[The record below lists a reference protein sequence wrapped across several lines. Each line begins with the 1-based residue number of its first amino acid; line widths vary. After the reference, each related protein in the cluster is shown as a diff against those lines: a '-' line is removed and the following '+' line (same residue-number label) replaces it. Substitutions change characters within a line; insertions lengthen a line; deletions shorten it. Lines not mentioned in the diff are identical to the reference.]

1 MAAWRGLS
9 QKCAVYWGWRNDGRR
24 VLPAAS
30 LASMEGRKVNSTKG
44 NGLTAINSQPAKDQ
58 TKHSTDF
65 KANSVFIGGFPTR
78 RNTVTAEILSRL
90 LQGENLTGMDAV
102 YCASTTRLAAV
113 VDYLEK
119 AYGWTIDRVDIDVG
133 CNDGRVAV
141 VRAYYLNRATIRR
154 AFDAGAL
161 EFCRS
166 VQEAR
171 AKTRKHA
178 SKAKAEAAKR
188 NAARAATNFDPNQ
201 GALFS
206 GGAARG

>member
-1 MAAWRGLS
+1 MSA
-9 QKCAVYWGWRNDGRR
+9 Q
-24 VLPAAS
+24 
-30 LASMEGRKVNSTKG
+30 KG

-58 TKHSTDF
+58 TKHAADF
-65 KANSVFIGGFPTR
+65 KANTAFIGAFPTR
-78 RNTVTAEILSRL
+78 HNTVTAEILSRL

-113 VDYLEK
+113 VEYLEK
-119 AYGWTIDRVDIDVG
+119 NYGWEIDRVDIDVG
-133 CNDGRVAV
+133 TNDGRVAV
-141 VRAYYLNRATIRR
+141 IRAYFLSRPTIRR

-166 VQEAR
+166 VKDAR

-188 NAARAATNFDPNQ
+188 NAARAAAKFDPNQ

-206 GGAARG
+206 GGAA

>member
-1 MAAWRGLS
+1 MAT
-9 QKCAVYWGWRNDGRR
+9 
-24 VLPAAS
+24 
-30 LASMEGRKVNSTKG
+30 TKG
-44 NGLTAINSQPAKDQ
+44 NGRNAGHAAPAKDQ
-58 TKHSTDF
+58 TDNAPDF
-65 KANSVFIGGFPTR
+65 KANAIFIGAFPTR
-78 RNTVTAEILSRL
+78 YNTVNAEVLSRL

-113 VDYLEK
+113 VNYLER

-133 CNDGRVAV
+133 TTDGRVTV
-141 VRAYYLNRATIRR
+141 VKAYYLNRATIRR

-161 EFCRS
+161 EFCQS
-166 VQEAR
+166 VKEAR

-188 NAARAATNFDPNQ
+188 NAARAAAKFDPNQ

-206 GGAARG
+206 KGPA